1 MSSSDA
7 SLWRLFNI
15 QVRLLGLG
23 ATFAGS
29 IAFVTFGLG
38 IPPLAGEEPVRS
50 IPVLIAGGLVALLGL
65 GFLMLK
71 PYRPDL
77 GDTGLPF
84 NPYRRAGERRKWWT
98 GDRVAG

>member
-1 MSSSDA
+1 MSHDDPGI
-7 SLWRLFNI
+7 WRLFNI
-15 QVRLLGLG
+15 NLRLLGLG

-38 IPPLAGEEPVRS
+38 LPPLAGQAPVQN
-50 IPVLIAGGLVALLGL
+50 IPTLLGGALVALLGL
-65 GFLMLK
+65 GFLLLA

-84 NPYRRAGERRKWWT
+84 NPWRRPAQRRRWWT
-98 GDRVAG
+98 GDPRP